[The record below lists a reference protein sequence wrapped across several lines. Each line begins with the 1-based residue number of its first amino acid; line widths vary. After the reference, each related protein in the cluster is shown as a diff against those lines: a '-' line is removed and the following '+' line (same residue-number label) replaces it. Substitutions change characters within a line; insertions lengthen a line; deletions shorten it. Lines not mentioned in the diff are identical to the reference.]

1 MVDDRAEKRRQL
13 IEFFMTV
20 EARAEALVADPG
32 LTVCAG
38 QVVRDADGSPVPN
51 EEVRRAAAEA
61 VAEARLALAA
71 LACN

>member
-20 EARAEALVADPG
+20 EAG
-32 LTVCAG
+32 
-38 QVVRDADGSPVPN
+38 
-51 EEVRRAAAEA
+51 
-61 VAEARLALAA
+61 AEARLALAA